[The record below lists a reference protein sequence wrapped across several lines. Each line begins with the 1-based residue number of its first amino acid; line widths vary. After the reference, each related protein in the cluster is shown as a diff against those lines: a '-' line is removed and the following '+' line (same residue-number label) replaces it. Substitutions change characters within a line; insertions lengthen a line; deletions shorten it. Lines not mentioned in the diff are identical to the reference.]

1 MYSSIIS
8 SYNQKIVMRAFLKL
22 MLTRKKI
29 FIMKRRKRQ
38 NKKMENRLRRTI
50 CNLHWI
56 MIRILWLAACLCL
69 IEHEGEIE
77 YEQATTTAAATAV
90 TTTTTTATITT
101 L

>member
-1 MYSSIIS
+1 ME
-8 SYNQKIVMRAFLKL
+8 KIFVLR
-22 MLTRKKI
+22 RKKFGRI
-29 FIMKRRKRQ
+29 DS
-38 NKKMENRLRRTI
+38 RRTI

-90 TTTTTTATITT
+90 TTTTTATITT